1 MKFSRFSYIELTLS
15 KERPI
20 VFRCLINAFKFYGG
34 VPKRILFDNMS
45 TVIDTNVKP
54 KRVNHKMVQFA
65 KDMNFRGGNHAR
77 PDMPIQ
83 KEPMRLAIRLWTGLE
98 ATVVSLTP

>member
-1 MKFSRFSYIELTLS
+1 MGIQ
-15 KERPI
+15 
-20 VFRCLINAFKFYGG
+20 NAFKFYGG

-65 KDMNFRGGNHAR
+65 KDMNFREEIMQDQTCLYKRN
-77 PDMPIQ
+77 Q
-83 KEPMRLAIRLWTGLE
+83 
-98 ATVVSLTP
+98 